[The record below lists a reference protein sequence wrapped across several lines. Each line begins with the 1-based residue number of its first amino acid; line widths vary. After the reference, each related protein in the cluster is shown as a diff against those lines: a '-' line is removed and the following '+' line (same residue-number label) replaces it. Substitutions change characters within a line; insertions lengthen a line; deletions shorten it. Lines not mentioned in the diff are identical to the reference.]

1 MSGGFD
7 FSLDEDWPK
16 NLERLKAHLEA
27 GDAECA
33 KILFD
38 TLAVLEADDN
48 NARRDFNQKVLE
60 ALEAAAQV
68 EIDAQGS
75 EE

>member
-1 MSGGFD
+1 MSASFD

-16 NLERLKAHLEA
+16 NIQRLKKHLESV
-27 GDAECA
+27 DTECA

-38 TLAVLEADDN
+38 NLAVLETGDN

-68 EIDAQGS
+68 EIDTQGRA
-75 EE
+75 

>member
-16 NLERLKAHLEA
+16 NIQRLKTHL
-27 GDAECA
+27 GSVDAECA

-38 TLAVLEADDN
+38 NLAVLETGDN

-60 ALEAAAQV
+60 SLEAAAQV
-68 EIDAQGS
+68 EIDTQGGA
-75 EE
+75 